1 MTEFQKPT
9 GREERT
15 AVEAWP
21 DADLEIR
28 TEGDGMTFTGYAAVF
43 NQWSQDMGFREKI
56 APGAFSKTL
65 GEKRRDI
72 RMFLNHN
79 VDQVLA
85 TTKAETL
92 SLVEDQKGLRVEAKL
107 PDTGAGR
114 DLAYLMKRGDVDS
127 MSFGF
132 QTVRDEWSSDL
143 TTRTLLEVRLFEVS
157 PVTGWPA
164 YTGTSAAV
172 RTLAEAIETDSETL
186 DAALRV
192 FVSEKDELTPEQ
204 HELLIRAL
212 NARTAKELQ
221 FVGPSLADYRA
232 RFAAKGFEV

>member
-1 MTEFQKPT
+1 MTDFQKPT

-15 AVEAWP
+15 ATIAWP

-28 TEGDGMTFTGYAAVF
+28 TDGDGMTFSGYAAVF

-56 APGAFSKTL
+56 APGAFAKTL
-65 GEKRRDI
+65 GDKKPNI

-79 VDQVLA
+79 TDQVLA

-92 SLVEDQKGLRVEAKL
+92 SLSEDTKGLRVEAKL
-107 PDTGAGR
+107 PDTSTGR

-132 QTVRDEWSSDL
+132 QTVRDEWTPDL
-143 TTRTLLEVRLFEVS
+143 SQRTLLEVRLFEVS

-172 RTLAEAIETDSETL
+172 RTLADAIDTDSEEL

-192 FVSEKDELTPEQ
+192 FISEQGELTHEQ
-204 HELLIRAL
+204 YELLIRAL
-212 NARTAKELQ
+212 NARSTKDRY
-221 FVGPSLADYRA
+221 VGPLLADYRA
-232 RFAAKGFEV
+232 RFAAKGLEV